1 MVESALDRRAE
12 LLLKYNEKII
22 DGKGIAEKIR
32 GELKQRIIARQL
44 SKLAITMGALTPSSA
59 WDGSLSI
66 LRFMN
71 VSLKAYSEIV

>member
-1 MVESALDRRAE
+1 MVESTLDRRAE
-12 LLLKYNEKII
+12 LMLKYKEKII

-44 SKLAITMGALTPSSA
+44 SKLAITRSATTPLSA

-66 LRFMN
+66 LGLMK
-71 VSLKAYSEIV
+71 V